1 MNKIYIIQIQ
11 SGARRVTYARQL
23 NETEHKI
30 LMDTLQAII
39 RAGFIDSFN
48 IKEVPPNESI

>member
-1 MNKIYIIQIQ
+1 MKIYIVQIQ
-11 SGARRVTYARQL
+11 AGSRRITYARQL
-23 NETEHKI
+23 SDTEHLI

-48 IKEVPPNESI
+48 IKEAPQNESV